1 MGVAERIRLPSP
13 AARTM
18 TALTWAAE
26 SVTGVLRGVAAGSDS
41 ATGGAP
47 GEGLEPPL
55 SAPKA
60 PVLPL
65 NEPGSAVVRRI
76 RPRAGATMEHGRQHP
91 AVPRSGP
98 DERARA
104 PRPADRGQPGDL
116 RRARVRRGQ
125 HRGDRGRGQDL
136 QARRLRALRRQGE
149 PVRDRRRPRDDPA
162 DVDDDRVADLRPAAR
177 PARAG
182 RDRAVRLHRRPHRR
196 LPRPAAPAPARRPA
210 RRHVRDRHARG
221 RRPPDRPAGR
231 RVPATTTTRPRWP
244 RCTPTC
250 SSGWSP

>member
-1 MGVAERIRLPSP
+1 
-13 AARTM
+13 
-18 TALTWAAE
+18 
-26 SVTGVLRGVAAGSDS
+26 
-41 ATGGAP
+41 
-47 GEGLEPPL
+47 
-55 SAPKA
+55 
-60 PVLPL
+60 
-65 NEPGSAVVRRI
+65 
-76 RPRAGATMEHGRQHP
+76 MEHGRQHP

-104 PRPADRGQPGDL
+104 PRPADRRQPGDL

-136 QARRLRALRRQGE
+136 QAGRLRALRRQGE

-182 RDRAVRLHRRPHRR
+182 GDRPVRLHRRPHRR
-196 LPRPAAPAPARRPA
+196 LPRPAAAAPARRPA

-221 RRPPDRPAGR
+221 RRPPDRPVGGRVPELQLPDRAGPDVRPHARRDGRPDR
-231 RVPATTTTRPRWP
+231 RVVGRGAQAQQGAGHHPGGEHGVERRLRAWRRTRAWSPGSANERRARGARCGRCCPRVAGPRRHRLQQATTSTR
-244 RCTPTC
+244 
-250 SSGWSP
+250 